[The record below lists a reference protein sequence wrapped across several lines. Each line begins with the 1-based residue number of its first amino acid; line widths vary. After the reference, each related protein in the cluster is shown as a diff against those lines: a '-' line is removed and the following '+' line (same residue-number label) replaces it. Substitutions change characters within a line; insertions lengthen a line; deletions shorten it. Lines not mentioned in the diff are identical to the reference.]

1 MISTSES
8 FCYCLSQDIGV
19 MDPDGYEKNEFKISE
34 KLNSGENFVQRH
46 PLNPLEEISGYC
58 L

>member
-19 MDPDGYEKNEFKISE
+19 MDPDGYEKPPAFE
-34 KLNSGENFVQRH
+34 KNFLKFVEMS
-46 PLNPLEEISGYC
+46 LKLVKN
-58 L
+58 